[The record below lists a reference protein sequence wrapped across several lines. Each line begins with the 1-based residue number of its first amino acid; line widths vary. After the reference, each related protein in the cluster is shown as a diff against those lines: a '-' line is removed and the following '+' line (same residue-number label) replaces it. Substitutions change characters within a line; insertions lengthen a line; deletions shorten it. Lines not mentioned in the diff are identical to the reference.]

1 MDQDATARP
10 APTPPVR
17 PLVDLNGGSPIVQL
31 VDQIVDRCV
40 EVSRTSERLRLLLR
54 ENEAIAE
61 ELALPSLHCRI
72 AEAATH
78 LVPTPAAALAVLTTD
93 GAVRQLVQRT
103 ADEEGAVSVLV
114 PGPALGRLADLLQP
128 LRPGQVAK
136 VRGPGPLPPP
146 WGRDFVALPVH
157 YRRDV
162 LGVLMLAPPEEGLG
176 AEDEDVL
183 RSLAVTAGTAIE
195 NARLY
200 DEARRRQE
208 WLQEAAEVGNSMLAL
223 GDERDAIRLI
233 AQSVQKLADAE
244 LVTAWTPGRSDDILV
259 GAVTVGDESEEVLG
273 CQIEGDDM
281 LATEILS
288 SGRGALL
295 CTAERR
301 SSAWMATIHRA
312 GIGPVMVVPLVGG
325 GGSRGLLLAG
335 RREGRPAYSPGDLD
349 MAEAFAGHMAMALDR
364 ISARAAQ
371 QRVSL
376 LEDRERIARDL
387 HDHVIQ
393 SLFATGLKVQSAE
406 RLTQDTS
413 VRPRLGEAVQEIDG
427 TIRQL
432 RTTIFQLSD
441 RASASCGL
449 RSAVLDV
456 LDEVAPVLT
465 LEPEVEFDGPVDT
478 ASDAALVDEVVA
490 VLREAATNCGKH
502 AQATRL
508 AVRLQVATG
517 GLSLTVQDDGVGLG
531 DSTRRSGLANLHQR
545 AAKLG
550 GSLAVEVPSGGGTRL
565 CWSVPLRGRG

>member
-1 MDQDATARP
+1 MDQDATARV
-10 APTPPVR
+10 ALTPQVR

-72 AEAATH
+72 AEAATQ

-128 LRPGQVAK
+128 LRPGQVAH

-146 WGRDFVALPVH
+146 WGQDFVALPVH

-244 LVTAWTPGRSDDILV
+244 LVTAWTPGPSDDLLV

-273 CQIEGDDM
+273 CQIDGADTV
-281 LATEILS
+281 ATEILS
-288 SGRGALL
+288 SGRGAVL
-295 CTAERR
+295 CTTERR
-301 SSAWMATIHRA
+301 SSAWMATVHRA
-312 GIGPVMVVPLVGG
+312 GIGAVMIVPFVGA

-349 MAEAFAGHMAMALDR
+349 MAETFAGHMAMALDR

-393 SLFATGLKVQSAE
+393 SLFATGLKVQTAE
-406 RLTQDTS
+406 RLTQDMS
-413 VRPRLGEAVQEIDG
+413 VRRPLAEAVQEIDG

-478 ASDAALVDEVVA
+478 ASGAALVDEVVA

-508 AVRLQVATG
+508 AVRLQVGTG

-531 DSTRRSGLANLHQR
+531 DSTRRSGLANLQQR
-545 AAKLG
+545 AARLG
-550 GSLAVEVPSGGGTRL
+550 GSLAVGVPSGGGTRL
-565 CWSVPLRGRG
+565 CWSVPLPGRG